1 MRTLRTIIAVL
12 LLNQHALIW
21 AGVDDEIAAIDAIA
35 AIQRGDYA
43 TAVRELH
50 LLAENGNPWAQ
61 SYLGWMYANGK
72 GVPQDYEEAAK
83 WIRKA
88 ADQGDSSA
96 QTFLGLMYDEG
107 HGVPQDYK
115 EAKKWFSKAADQGDS
130 GGQIFLGFLYAE
142 GHGVPQDYVQ
152 AHKWFN
158 IASANGNKDA
168 IKNRDTVAQ
177 QMTSAQIA
185 EAHKLATEWM
195 NQHP

>member
-1 MRTLRTIIAVL
+1 M
-12 LLNQHALIW
+12 
-21 AGVDDEIAAIDAIA
+21 
-35 AIQRGDYA
+35 
-43 TAVRELH
+43 
-50 LLAENGNPWAQ
+50 
-61 SYLGWMYANGK
+61 
-72 GVPQDYEEAAK
+72 